1 MKLATF
7 TRGDGPR
14 TAALVHGA
22 TESSTA
28 WLRFADILV
37 ERYDLALI
45 LVDQRGHGT
54 SPRSDSY
61 QLGDFAQDLVETLP
75 IGLDYLFGQS
85 LGGRATAMAA
95 PTLLPARYI
104 AVDPAFSLP
113 WYFGP
118 TMRVMAGIQTALP
131 RSIQRA
137 RGIKRTGAESIDRQM
152 ANWDAFD
159 RRIIPPLVKTA
170 NRPAFVPQPPAVP
183 STLVLAEKSIVVP
196 AKEARK
202 FGELG
207 WDVRVLPGSP
217 HDMHIQQPLELAALL
232 DDLLVLPKTFTDA

>member
-22 TESSTA
+22 TESSNA

-37 ERYDLALI
+37 EKYDLRLI

-54 SPRSDSY
+54 SPRADSY
-61 QLGDFAQDLVETLP
+61 ELTDFAEDLVETLP
-75 IGLDYLFGQS
+75 TDLDFLFGQS

-95 PTLLPARYI
+95 PMLRPARYI
-104 AVDPAFSLP
+104 GVDPAFSLP

-118 TMRVMAGIQTALP
+118 TMRVMASIQTAMP
-131 RSIQRA
+131 RSVQRA
-137 RGIKRTGAESIDRQM
+137 QGIKRTGAESIDRQM

-170 NRPAFVPQPPAVP
+170 NRPAFVPQRPAVP

-196 AKEARK
+196 AKEAK
-202 FGELG
+202 EFAALG

-217 HDMHIQQPLELAALL
+217 HDMHIQKPTELASIL
-232 DDLLVLPKTFTDA
+232 DDLLVAQG

>member
-22 TESSTA
+22 TESSTS

-37 ERYDLALI
+37 EKYDLKLI

-54 SPRSDSY
+54 SPRAGSY
-61 QLGDFAQDLVETLP
+61 LLQDFADDLVETLP
-75 IGLDYLFGQS
+75 IGLDFLFGQS
-85 LGGRATAMAA
+85 LGGRSTVMAT
-95 PTLLPARYI
+95 PVLKPGHYI
-104 AVDPAFSLP
+104 GVDPAFSLP

-118 TMRVMAGIQTALP
+118 TMRVMSGIQTALP
-131 RSIQRA
+131 RSVQRA
-137 RGIKRTGAESIDRQM
+137 QGIKRTGAESIDRQM

-170 NRPAFVPQPPAVP
+170 NRPAFVPQPPSVP
-183 STLVLAEKSIVVP
+183 STLVLAQRSVVVP
-196 AKEARK
+196 RRRA
-202 FGELG
+202 GEFAALG
-207 WDVRVLPGSP
+207 WDVRVLANAP
-217 HDMHIQQPLELAALL
+217 HDMHIQQPVQLAEIL
-232 DDLLVLPKTFTDA
+232 DDVLSDDSL

>member
-22 TESSTA
+22 TESSNA
-28 WLRFADILV
+28 WLRFGDILV
-37 ERYDLALI
+37 EKYDLRLI

-54 SPRSDSY
+54 SPRADSY
-61 QLGDFAQDLVETLP
+61 LLADFAEDLVDSLP
-75 IGLDYLFGQS
+75 TGLDYLFGQS

-95 PTLLPARYI
+95 PMLRPARYI
-104 AVDPAFSLP
+104 GVDPAFSLP

-118 TMRVMAGIQTALP
+118 TMRVMARIQTSLP
-131 RSIQRA
+131 RSVQRA
-137 RGIKRTGAESIDRQM
+137 QGIRRTGAESIDRQL

-170 NRPAFVPQPPAVP
+170 NRPAFVPQPPVVP

-196 AKEARK
+196 AQQARE
-202 FGELG
+202 FAELG

-217 HDMHIQQPLELAALL
+217 HDMHIQQPTELAAIL
-232 DDLLVLPKTFTDA
+232 DDVLAAKVRR

>member
-7 TRGDGPR
+7 ARGEGPR

-28 WLRFADILV
+28 WLHFADILV
-37 ERYDLALI
+37 EKYDLRLI

-54 SPRSDSY
+54 SPRADRYLLS
-61 QLGDFAQDLVETLP
+61 DFAQDLVETLP
-75 IGLDYLFGQS
+75 TGLDYLFGQS

-95 PTLLPARYI
+95 PVLRPARFI
-104 AVDPAFSLP
+104 GVDPAFSLP

-118 TMRVMAGIQTALP
+118 TMRVMARVQTSLP
-131 RSIQRA
+131 RSIQRS

-196 AKEARK
+196 AKRARE
-202 FGELG
+202 FAELG
-207 WDVRVLPGSP
+207 WDVRTLPNSP
-217 HDMHIQQPLELAALL
+217 HDMHIQKPLELAAIL
-232 DDLLVLPKTFTDA
+232 DDLLAAKVSR